1 MIDRLRRCV
10 LAALAASLCVA
21 AAAAAKSGDLDPS
34 FGEGGLVTSGP
45 DHSILYDLQALPD
58 GRILAAGVNEG
69 AFAVARYTPGGSLDP
84 DFGGGD
90 GVGLAEAAPPGF
102 YDSSYASDLAVQAD
116 GKIVVAGIGQWESNT
131 DFVVMR
137 FDADGMIDS
146 SFGVDGLVTL
156 EGYGGSGLEI
166 QDDGKIV
173 VAGSTDRRPH
183 AILFYRLLPSGA
195 LDKSFGKHG
204 RKAVP
209 APFGRYAT
217 PFALTLQPNGKLVA
231 AGEADTR
238 DGEQHVYLLR
248 LRPSGDP
255 DPGFGHGGVV
265 RTRIASASFAED
277 LALRRDGKIVVV
289 GDTYRGPRHRIGW
302 FVARYD
308 RRGKLDRGFGGGDG
322 LVQNL
327 FDGESVPI
335 AVDLAR
341 DGIYVAGLSRGV
353 SGVKSAVILA
363 RYRAAG
369 RLDRGF
375 GHKGFVTTRA
385 GEEAL
390 ANAVTVTPKGP
401 VIAGFATVGK
411 ADRFLLV
418 RYASG

>member
-1 MIDRLRRCV
+1 
-10 LAALAASLCVA
+10 
-21 AAAAAKSGDLDPS
+21 
-34 FGEGGLVTSGP
+34 
-45 DHSILYDLQALPD
+45 
-58 GRILAAGVNEG
+58 
-69 AFAVARYTPGGSLDP
+69 VARYTPDGSLDP
-84 DFGGGD
+84 AFGGGD
-90 GVGLAEAAPPGF
+90 GIGLAKVDPEGF
-102 YDSSYASDLAVQAD
+102 YDSSNATDLAVQDD

-137 FDADGMIDS
+137 FEADGTIDS
-146 SFGVDGLVTL
+146 SFGFDGQLSL

-173 VAGSTDRRPH
+173 IAGSTDRRPN
-183 AILFYRLLPSGA
+183 AILFYRLLPSGV

-238 DGEQHVYLLR
+238 DREQHVYLLR
-248 LRPSGDP
+248 LKPSGDP
-255 DPGFGHGGVV
+255 DPGFGRDGVV
-265 RTRIASASFAED
+265 RTKIGSASFAED

-289 GDTYRGPRHRIGW
+289 GDTDRGPRHRTGW

-308 RRGKLDRGFGGGDG
+308 HHGRLDRGFGGGDG

-327 FDGESVPI
+327 FDGESVPV
-335 AVDLAR
+335 AVALAR
-341 DGIYVAGLSRGV
+341 NQKIYVAGLSRGAN
-353 SGVKSAVILA
+353 GVESAAILA
-363 RYRAAG
+363 RYRAGG

-375 GHKGFVTTRA
+375 GHKGFVLTRV
-385 GEEAL
+385 GTEAL

-401 VIAGFATVGK
+401 VIAGLAKLGK
-411 ADRFLLV
+411 DNEHFLLA
-418 RYASG
+418 RYRAD